1 MEGVYRLAR
10 LLGPA
15 FAAPSRLVHATS
27 VFEEGWLIVQAQYYK
42 LEQVDPLAAHR
53 THHTAP
59 ISPCVAPLSQV
70 SERGYRLLPEKRYL
84 VVNSLVRLKG
94 LEFSRTQGGPQQ
106 RSLRGSATG
115 PAAAARKQG
124 VGGLS
129 FFSEDMHN
137 TVLGACE
144 AADEASNAMVEAD
157 LYGADGQ
164 LLNPAPDIEYD
175 DEA

>member
-1 MEGVYRLAR
+1 M
-10 LLGPA
+10 
-15 FAAPSRLVHATS
+15 
-27 VFEEGWLIVQAQYYK
+27 
-42 LEQVDPLAAHR
+42 
-53 THHTAP
+53 
-59 ISPCVAPLSQV
+59 

-94 LEFSRTQGGPQQ
+94 LKFSRTQGGPQQ
-106 RSLRGSATG
+106 RSLRDSATG
-115 PAAAARKQG
+115 PAATARKQG

-144 AADEASNAMVEAD
+144 AADEAHNAEVEHD
-157 LYGADGQ
+157 QYTPDGQ

-175 DEA
+175 DEE

>member
-1 MEGVYRLAR
+1 M
-10 LLGPA
+10 
-15 FAAPSRLVHATS
+15 
-27 VFEEGWLIVQAQYYK
+27 
-42 LEQVDPLAAHR
+42 
-53 THHTAP
+53 
-59 ISPCVAPLSQV
+59 

-94 LEFSRTQGGPQQ
+94 LEFNRTQGGPQQ
-106 RSLRGSATG
+106 RKLRDTATG

-144 AADEASNAMVEAD
+144 AAGEACNATRQSRPTATGLMASCST
-157 LYGADGQ
+157 LRRA
-164 LLNPAPDIEYD
+164 LNMKRRCEQRIIYSVQGSQ
-175 DEA
+175 